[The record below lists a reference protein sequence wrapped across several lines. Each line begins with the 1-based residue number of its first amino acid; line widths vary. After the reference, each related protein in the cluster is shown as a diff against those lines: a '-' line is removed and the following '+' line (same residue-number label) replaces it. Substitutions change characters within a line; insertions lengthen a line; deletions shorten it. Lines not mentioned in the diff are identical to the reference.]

1 MISEAKSLALS
12 LEMSKL
18 MATKEKPPG
27 NHLES
32 ILQAAPNPTIETY
45 IYHVN
50 GCSYFVK
57 RYQANF
63 QQAFEEINN
72 FQHLGI
78 ADFVPNLSYVSYMPD
93 RDSAIFAYELIDGID
108 MHKQFDE
115 NLKSEQKI
123 SLSSQAI
130 HQFYEMG
137 HLYDS
142 QKHTINPWPL
152 RSPIRTGFL
161 SEEEERSFLENYE
174 IVFNINRQALQEF
187 PGFYFD
193 RNPRNVI
200 NSNGKIYQVD
210 FNAVEYSSPLF
221 DIAKFLRNGK
231 DTGGIPADISLK
243 TKEDYQDAAKTLS
256 AFTPDEEKN
265 LLATA
270 YSLQDPGEFDT
281 KRFDKFLQ
289 YFKFAAVHTHIFY
302 LTKYLNMLRR
312 NIGDLSA
319 LLSRSIYHYGM
330 LLILSGEL
338 EKLGFELNPL
348 TQHVDSFI
356 QK

>member
-1 MISEAKSLALS
+1 MISEAKSLVLS

-18 MATKEKPPG
+18 MATKEKPPS

-45 IYHVN
+45 VYHVN

-63 QQAFEEINN
+63 KKAFEEINN
-72 FQHLGI
+72 FQHLEA
-78 ADFVPNLSYVSYMPD
+78 ADFVPNLSYVSCMPE

-108 MHKQFDE
+108 MHRQFDE
-115 NLKSEQKI
+115 NLDDEQKI
-123 SLSSQAI
+123 SLSSQAVR
-130 HQFYEMG
+130 QFYEMG

-142 QKHTINPWPL
+142 PKHTTSPWPL
-152 RSPIRTGFL
+152 KSPIRTGFL

-174 IVFNINRQALQEF
+174 VVFNINRQALQEF

-221 DIAKFLRNGK
+221 DIAKFLRNGR
-231 DTGGIPADISLK
+231 DTGIPANMSLK
-243 TKEDYQDAAKTLS
+243 TRKDYSGAAKASS
-256 AFTPDEEKN
+256 AFTPEEEKD
-265 LLATA
+265 LLSIA
-270 YSLQDPGEFDT
+270 YSLQNPGEFDSQ
-281 KRFDKFLQ
+281 KFERFSL
-289 YFKFAAVHTHIFY
+289 YFKFATVHTHIFY

-312 NIGDLSA
+312 NVGDSNA
-319 LLSRSIYHYGM
+319 LRSRSIYHHGM
-330 LLILSGEL
+330 LLVLSDEIGE
-338 EKLGFELNPL
+338 LGFELNPL
-348 TQHVDSFI
+348 MQHIDSFI